1 MNVLVINA
9 GSSSLKYQ
17 LVNVET
23 QEVLAKGICERVGS
37 AEAFHKHGIDDNELV
52 IDEPMED
59 HNAAMAVV
67 LEALTSGPNKAID
80 SLDDI
85 DAIGHRV
92 VQGGKYFDRSV
103 VIDDD
108 VIAKIDELAELA
120 PLHNR
125 AALMGIEACRTQ
137 MPGKPMVAVFDTS
150 FFQSIPPKAYM
161 YPLPYELYE
170 KYAIRKYGA
179 HGTSHR
185 YISERAAA
193 FMDEPIEDLKLITCH
208 LGNGCSISAID
219 HGVAVDTSMGLTP
232 LDGLMMG
239 TRCGAIDPAIVP
251 FIMEKENL
259 TTQEVNDLMNKKSGL
274 LGISGISND
283 LRSVKE
289 ASEAGDERAQLAY
302 EMYSNSAKKYIGQ
315 YIAVMGGVDAIVLSA
330 GVGENCD
337 KMRRLIFAGLQPL
350 GIVLDLEKNKARGG
364 ERTISTDDSAVQI
377 LVIPT
382 EEEYMIAR
390 DTFDIVHE
398 SLAGRDAAAALS

>member
-120 PLHNR
+120 PLHNK

-150 FFQSIPPKAYM
+150 FFQSIPPK
-161 YPLPYELYE
+161 
-170 KYAIRKYGA
+170 IGRA
-179 HGTSHR
+179 H
-185 YISERAAA
+185 
-193 FMDEPIEDLKLITCH
+193 
-208 LGNGCSISAID
+208 
-219 HGVAVDTSMGLTP
+219 V
-232 LDGLMMG
+232 
-239 TRCGAIDPAIVP
+239 
-251 FIMEKENL
+251 
-259 TTQEVNDLMNKKSGL
+259 
-274 LGISGISND
+274 
-283 LRSVKE
+283 
-289 ASEAGDERAQLAY
+289 
-302 EMYSNSAKKYIGQ
+302 
-315 YIAVMGGVDAIVLSA
+315 
-330 GVGENCD
+330 
-337 KMRRLIFAGLQPL
+337 
-350 GIVLDLEKNKARGG
+350 
-364 ERTISTDDSAVQI
+364 
-377 LVIPT
+377 
-382 EEEYMIAR
+382 
-390 DTFDIVHE
+390 
-398 SLAGRDAAAALS
+398 

>member
-1 MNVLVINA
+1 MNVLVLNA

-17 LVNVET
+17 LINVET
-23 QEVLAKGICERVGS
+23 HEVLAKGICERVGS
-37 AEAFHKHGIDDNELV
+37 AEAFHKHGIDENEVV
-52 IDEPMED
+52 IDTPMPD
-59 HNAAMAVV
+59 HNAAMALV
-67 LEALTSGPNKAID
+67 LEALTSGPTKAID

-85 DAIGHRV
+85 DAVGHRV

-103 VIDDD
+103 LIDDD
-108 VIAKIDELAELA
+108 VVAKIDELAELA
-120 PLHNR
+120 PLHNK
-125 AALMGIEACRTQ
+125 AALMGIEACREQ

-150 FFQSIPPKAYM
+150 FFQTIPPKAYM

-170 KYAIRKYGA
+170 KHAIRKYGA

-185 YISERAAA
+185 YIAERAAA
-193 FMDEPIEDLKLITCH
+193 FMDEPLEDLKLITCH

-259 TTQEVNDLMNKKSGL
+259 TAAEVNDLMNKKSGL

-283 LRSVKE
+283 LRSVRQ
-289 ASEAGDERAQLAY
+289 ASEEGDERAQLAY
-302 EMYSNSAKKYIGQ
+302 DMYSNSAKKYIGQ
-315 YIAVMGGVDAIVLSA
+315 YIAVMGGVDAIVLTA

-350 GIVLDLEKNKARGG
+350 GIKIDLEKNRAGLRG
-364 ERTISTDDSAVQI
+364 EREISTDDSEVRI
-377 LVIPT
+377 VIIPT
-382 EEEYMIAR
+382 DEEYMIAR
-390 DTFDIVHE
+390 DTYQLVKEGTLEITELV
-398 SLAGRDAAAALS
+398 